1 MENNKVQVK
10 NNIGDVI
17 ISRINDLSECGFKM
31 PKDYNY
37 VNAIKMSMLQLQDLK
52 DKEGKYALEVC
63 DKNSI
68 QSALFKMVTMGLN
81 ASLNQCYF
89 IVRGGKLCMDISYY
103 GKILMAKRI
112 NPSWT
117 PMPVVI
123 YEGDEFEYEIDNTT
137 GRRYMVK
144 HKQKIENT
152 DKDFVGG
159 YMYLPNGDLY
169 TMTKKQ
175 IQTAWMKSSN
185 KSLTIHKEF
194 TDKMVKKTLVN
205 TGLNVFINSSV
216 EDYSDDTNEKENEEP
231 NNTITEPE
239 YEVLNEENNNL
250 LENNNQEENKPVY
263 TMPQEKKAE
272 PVKKESKQEEDE
284 DDF

>member
-1 MENNKVQVK
+1 
-10 NNIGDVI
+10 
-17 ISRINDLSECGFKM
+17 
-31 PKDYNY
+31 
-37 VNAIKMSMLQLQDLK
+37 
-52 DKEGKYALEVC
+52 
-63 DKNSI
+63 
-68 QSALFKMVTMGLN
+68 
-81 ASLNQCYF
+81 
-89 IVRGGKLCMDISYY
+89 MDISYY

-205 TGLNVFINSSV
+205 TGLNIFINSSV
-216 EDYSDDTNEKENEEP
+216 EEYSDDTNEKENEEP

-263 TMPQEKKAE
+263 TMPKEEKAE
-272 PVKKESKQEEDE
+272 PVKKESKQEDE

>member
-1 MENNKVQVK
+1 
-10 NNIGDVI
+10 
-17 ISRINDLSECGFKM
+17 M

-205 TGLNVFINSSV
+205 TGLNIFINSSV
-216 EDYSDDTNEKENEEP
+216 EEYSDDTNEKENEEP

-263 TMPQEKKAE
+263 TMPKEEKAE
-272 PVKKESKQEEDE
+272 PVKKESKQEDE